1 MTVMPSPEG
10 IIRAFGGASFTT
22 PVNIELAMALNA
34 HAWADLDRPLSRR
47 TDHEGD
53 WPDSCAAIEHEGR
66 ARVGQESG
74 RFARSAIQCQA
85 VLAWRHAAMQILKRH
100 RCSAVSRAIW

>member
-1 MTVMPSPEG
+1 MRRAVGSSPIRSADPPPTNQPRLERRCEKVGSMTVMPSPEG

-34 HAWADLDRPLSRR
+34 HAWADLNRPLSRR

-74 RFARSAIQCQA
+74 
-85 VLAWRHAAMQILKRH
+85 
-100 RCSAVSRAIW
+100 